1 LAVAH
6 DRQPRPA
13 IRIEKAVFDPIAT
26 PEFVTRQAKPPNQF
40 RGHITPCQ
48 SDSQA
53 HVSFFATGLVLI
65 VCP

>member
-1 LAVAH
+1 VPVETTTL
-6 DRQPRPA
+6 QS
-13 IRIEKAVFDPIAT
+13 IMSQAVFGPIAT

-53 HVSFFATGLVLI
+53 HVSFFATGLF
-65 VCP
+65 